1 MAQEIEIEF
10 KNVLTKEQY
19 EQLLQFF
26 NVQSDQILRQTNYY
40 FDTPNWDLRTRAS
53 ALRIR
58 QKDDRIVCTLKERS
72 SSENVHIET
81 TDPLTKEQSKAMLS
95 GSDFLA
101 PNVKEKLLQYNIPID
116 QLQMFGSITTDRVE
130 IPYKGGTLVFDHS
143 FYLQQE
149 DYEVEYETS
158 NEQEGS
164 IIFTDFLKQHKIE
177 INVAEK
183 KIARFMSA
191 LNAQK
196 G

>member
-1 MAQEIEIEF
+1 MVQEIEIEF

-19 EQLLQFF
+19 EQLLQVF
-26 NVQSDQILRQTNYY
+26 NVQSEQILRQTNYY
-40 FDTPNWDLRTRAS
+40 FDTLNWHLKRHAS

-58 QKDDRIVCTLKERS
+58 QKGDRIVCTLKERS
-72 SSENVHIET
+72 SENIHIET
-81 TDPLTKEQSKAMLS
+81 TDPLTEEQSKAMLL
-95 GSDFLA
+95 GNDFFA
-101 PNVKEKLLQYNIPID
+101 PNVKEQLLENNIPID

-130 IPYKGGTLVFDHS
+130 IPYKEGTLVFDHS

-164 IIFTDFLKQHKIE
+164 IVFTDFLKQHKIE
-177 INVAEK
+177 LNVADK